1 MKKIFSII
9 ILSLILTSFVGG
21 CKFSDWSINEDSTG
35 KTKLEQSVNTI
46 GEGMQNYGQGTVV
59 GLAGTLLLTIGGLVT
74 FVRKT
79 ITEKNLNTAI
89 ITGVQ
94 EYSTLLKNGIKDNVE
109 KPEVKKIIAKVA
121 MGKKV
126 SDKLNTRVAKVT
138 GDPKT
143 GV

>member
-1 MKKIFSII
+1 M
-9 ILSLILTSFVGG
+9 TSFVGG

-59 GLAGTLLLTIGGLVT
+59 GLAGTLLLTVGGLVT

-79 ITEKNLNTAI
+79 ITEKKLSSVVIN
-89 ITGVQ
+89 GVQ
-94 EYSTLLKNGIKDNVE
+94 EYSSLLGNVEKDNVE
-109 KPEVKKIIAKVA
+109 KPKVKKIIAKIA
-121 MGKKV
+121 MSKKIA
-126 SDKLNTRVAKVT
+126 DKLNTRVAKVT